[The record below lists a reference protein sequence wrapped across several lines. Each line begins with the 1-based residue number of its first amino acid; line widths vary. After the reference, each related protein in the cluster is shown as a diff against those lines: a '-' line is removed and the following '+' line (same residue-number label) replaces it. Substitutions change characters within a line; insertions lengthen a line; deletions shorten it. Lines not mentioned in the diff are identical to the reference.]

1 MVTLCKTMNSVHLSL
16 RKYLSKRGFTFFETP
31 DILYGVLSKVKYLEL
46 LLFINDWDIRFRPSL
61 HVASPATIIASQ
73 DNLNLL

>member
-1 MVTLCKTMNSVHLSL
+1 MQNNEFGSPFVEKIFV
-16 RKYLSKRGFTFFETP
+16 KKRFHFFETP

-46 LLFINDWDIRFRPSL
+46 LLFINHWDIRFRHSL

-73 DNLNLL
+73 DNLTLL